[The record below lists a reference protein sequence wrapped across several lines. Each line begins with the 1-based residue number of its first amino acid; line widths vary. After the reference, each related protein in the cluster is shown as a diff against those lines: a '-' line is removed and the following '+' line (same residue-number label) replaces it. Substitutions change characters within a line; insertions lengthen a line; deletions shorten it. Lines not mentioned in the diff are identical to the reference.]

1 MGEIRSSPAKVD
13 EYIAAARK
21 EGDKPAL
28 PPSFCQSRWLDRY
41 KASTD
46 VIEHFDTLEYYYKHA
61 KTPRK
66 KVEWKDTAR
75 EYTDSDSYSDSDSDD
90 DEETKLDKQLQ
101 EAKKMT
107 AKFRK
112 NPYER
117 VVYQKKMFGEQKVH
131 TELEFIVCQD
141 GLKDGYDFLRIFQS
155 KEIKI
160 HLLYEAFNS
169 LIRKTLISVCEIT
182 GIRTTTTKRLLT
194 GAELKNLVLETQS
207 ERDRRREKERFQR
220 GRSKSEEYER
230 HCLILEADQV

>member
-66 KVEWKDTAR
+66 KVEWRDTER
-75 EYTDSDSYSDSDSDD
+75 EITDSDSYSDSDSDD
-90 DEETKLDKQLQ
+90 DESTKLDKQLQ
-101 EAKKMT
+101 QAKKMT

-117 VVYQKKMFGEQKVH
+117 VVYQKEMFGAKKVH
-131 TELEFIVCQD
+131 TELEFIVCRD

-160 HLLYEAFNS
+160 HLLYEAS
-169 LIRKTLISVCEIT
+169 TVLSGMPSSVF
-182 GIRTTTTKRLLT
+182 
-194 GAELKNLVLETQS
+194 V
-207 ERDRRREKERFQR
+207 
-220 GRSKSEEYER
+220 KSQEYGLR
-230 HCLILEADQV
+230 PQKDY